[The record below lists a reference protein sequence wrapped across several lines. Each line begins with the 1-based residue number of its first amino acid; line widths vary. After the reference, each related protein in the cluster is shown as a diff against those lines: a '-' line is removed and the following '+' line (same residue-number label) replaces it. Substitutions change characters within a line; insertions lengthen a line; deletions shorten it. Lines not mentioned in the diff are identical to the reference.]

1 MKKSKQSLS
10 QTLPTGKASV
20 VVLVLQYTTH
30 GQKSYEKRKD
40 EMTIDNGGEE
50 PDMLA
55 FLADAHR
62 SRKTGDILDKKV
74 KRIVETVKEKIND
87 QLTQGGSTETN
98 LLTHAH
104 INNLEI
110 PVIKD
115 HRFGFETLPDPGQVP
130 PSASF
135 MSNLD
140 QEVQQRIANEKIAIA
155 DEKIAMATEKIV
167 TLENDKA
174 EKDKVIQYLQNLA
187 SKVVSKFPDLLQ
199 EDEDATQE

>member
-1 MKKSKQSLS
+1 MEGKSL
-10 QTLPTGKASV
+10 
-20 VVLVLQYTTH
+20 
-30 GQKSYEKRKD
+30 
-40 EMTIDNGGEE
+40 I
-50 PDMLA
+50 
-55 FLADAHR
+55 FADAHR

-98 LLTHAH
+98 LLTQAH
-104 INNLEI
+104 INNLVLKEI
-110 PVIKD
+110 PVIKG
-115 HRFGFETLPDPGQVP
+115 HRFGFGTLPDPGQVP

-140 QEVQQRIANEKIAIA
+140 QEGQLRIANEKIAIA

-167 TLENDKA
+167 TLENDKP

-187 SKVVSKFPDLLQ
+187 SKVVSEFPDLLQ